1 MFGKGTEMSKPQLT
15 KAGRLRLIE
24 QLETLRIEGRREA
37 LERVKAARKF
47 CDFREDVTYFD
58 AVREQERIETKIIE
72 LERTLADAVVVE
84 EEATAGKVGFGDTV
98 TLREL
103 PDGDTETYQIV
114 GELEADLANG
124 SISATSPLGS
134 GLMGAGVGQTVSIAS
149 PGGTLT
155 FEIVRIE
162 R

>member
-1 MFGKGTEMSKPQLT
+1 MSKPQLT

-134 GLMGAGVGQTVSIAS
+134 GLMGATVGQTVSIAS

>member
-1 MFGKGTEMSKPQLT
+1 MSKPQLT

-84 EEATAGKVGFGDTV
+84 EEATAGKIGFGDTV

-134 GLMGAGVGQTVSIAS
+134 GLMGATVGQTVSIAS

>member
-1 MFGKGTEMSKPQLT
+1 MPKPQLT

-47 CDFREDVTYFD
+47 CDFREDVTYFE

-72 LERTLADAVVVE
+72 LERTLADAVIVE
-84 EEATAGKVGFGDTV
+84 QEALAGDVGFGDTV

-103 PDGDTETYQIV
+103 PDGETETYQIV
-114 GELEADLANG
+114 GELEADFANG
-124 SISATSPLGS
+124 TISATSPLGS
-134 GLMGAGVGQTVSIAS
+134 GLMGGAVGQTVSIAS

>member
-15 KAGRLRLIE
+15 RAGRLRLIE

-58 AVREQERIETKIIE
+58 AVREQERIETKISE

-84 EEATAGKVGFGDTV
+84 EEATAGEVGFGDTV

-134 GLMGAGVGQTVSIAS
+134 GLMGAAVGQTVSIAS

>member
-1 MFGKGTEMSKPQLT
+1 MFGKGIEMSKPQLT

-58 AVREQERIETKIIE
+58 AVREQERIETKISE
-72 LERTLADAVVVE
+72 LERTLAAAVVVE
-84 EEATAGKVGFGDTV
+84 EEATAGEVGFGDTV

-134 GLMGAGVGQTVSIAS
+134 GLMGVTVGQTVSIAS